1 MRTRFFS
8 SLAAL
13 CVCLSSAMVPG
24 LAAAQ
29 EISRTLGLQIYL
41 TDPEGVPLAGKQKVT
56 IGLYEGDDA
65 DANELWSEKLTA
77 VADAG
82 FLSLT
87 LGAGEKKLTDDLFVT
102 EGTLFVGITLNGET
116 LTPFLALN
124 SVPYALW
131 AANALNANHAARAD
145 VAAVAENALTIEQIR
160 AGLATGMLPA
170 NCAANQTV
178 VFRQGAWTCGDVGAG
193 PQGPAGAPGPAG
205 ATGATGPQGPIG
217 LTGATGPQG
226 PIGLTG
232 ATGPQGPAGPAGAR
246 GATGS
251 QGPAGP
257 TGATGPQGPV
267 GLTGATGPQGP
278 IGLTGATG
286 PQGPAGPAGA
296 RGATG
301 AQGPAGPTGATGAQG
316 PVGLTGATGAQGATG
331 ATGARGATGAQGP
344 IGPQGPA
351 GATGAT
357 GPTGPQGPIGPSGPA
372 GPTTLAL
379 YERTVTG
386 FGGTVSVTC
395 PTARPHAVVQSC
407 IAADELYGS
416 GLLNSSVGYCYWSGG
431 NMARSARVLCSS
443 VAPISQ

>member
-1 MRTRFFS
+1 MRTHWLS

-13 CVCLSSAMVPG
+13 CVCMGVLPG
-24 LAAAQ
+24 VAGAQ

-56 IGLYEGDDA
+56 IGLYEGADD

-160 AGLATGMLPA
+160 AGLASGMLPA
-170 NCAANQTV
+170 NCAADQTV
-178 VFRQGAWTCGDVGAG
+178 VFRQGAWACGDVGAG
-193 PQGPAGAPGPAG
+193 PQGPVGAQGPAG
-205 ATGATGPQGPIG
+205 AVGATGPQGPIG

-232 ATGPQGPAGPAGAR
+232 ATG
-246 GATGS
+246 
-251 QGPAGP
+251 
-257 TGATGPQGPV
+257 ATGPQGPT

-286 PQGPAGPAGA
+286 AQGPAGPAGA

-316 PVGLTGATGAQGATG
+316 PIGATGAAGAQGATG

-344 IGPQGPA
+344 VGPQGPA

-357 GPTGPQGPIGPSGPA
+357 GATGPQGPIGPAGPA